1 MLSGEKMPNYN
12 FLKQANVK
20 LVTGLSVASAE
31 TYPTDPEHYFDLASI
46 AKGVTDRVSGSVGTI
61 STLTGDVATTATTNS
76 PTGGALVF
84 DGSAGTEGGKGATLL
99 SRADANAWEDKTGSW
114 TVALWFRSDAESNG
128 NSQARIISRDLS
140 DGFGLRIAQQNA
152 SGAQDLSV
160 FGEPGSYTITESNI
174 VKDVWNHLALIC
186 TATYGNTIASGGTLV
201 ADQGYQIV
209 SLGDV
214 TESQWQTL
222 NGDANQYQAAI
233 HAVGDQ
239 FKVSGT
245 TTLPGS
251 GASVKEVSKSIQFY
265 LNGVLQSGQTS
276 YIRAVGA
283 TPLQLAANVEFT
295 SVGGLFGRDNS
306 GADCS
311 IADVKL
317 FTRVITEAEALALY
331 NNPGVRQYNL
341 EVGPELSFNQT
352 FTEDKHSV
360 DTIHENKFFQAST
373 ITKANAANFEFKLPV
388 ISEADFE
395 IVRTKLLD
403 CTTFDLYV
411 STQQDVFKL
420 ENSVL
425 TNGTFDI
432 ERSKPLSLS
441 VTGEASK
448 LTKIGAT
455 SSYTVPGTIVE
466 DSATL
471 THLISE
477 EHTITLGGSDISDS
491 VYSIKAELQNDIQ
504 WIPYQTVNAGLDVTN
519 AATAMYPSSFTV
531 NGKTL
536 AGSIGRYLCDT
547 TGADAQTF
555 STGTSLRIQA
565 GKDIHVSNAYPG
577 IDINMASC
585 SFTNRASVDE
595 VFIQSY
601 DWRFTD
607 NSANLLSIIKT

>member
-1 MLSGEKMPNYN
+1 MPSYN

-20 LVTGLSVASAE
+20 LVTGLSVANAE
-31 TYPTDPEHYFDLASI
+31 NYPTDQEHYFDMASI

-61 STLTGDVATTATTNS
+61 STLTGSVATTATTDS

-84 DGSAGTEGGKGATLL
+84 DGNNGTQGGKGATLL
-99 SRADANAWEDKTGSW
+99 TTEAANAWEDKTGSW
-114 TVALWFRSDAESNG
+114 SMAIWFRSDAESTG
-128 NSQARIISRDLS
+128 NNQARIISRDLS
-140 DGFGLRIAQQNA
+140 DGFGLRIQQQNA
-152 SGAQDLSV
+152 SGAQDLHV
-160 FGEPGSYTITESNI
+160 FGEPGSYTVGASNI
-174 VKDVWNHLALIC
+174 VKNVWNHITIIC

-214 TESQWQTL
+214 TESQWESL
-222 NGDANQYQAAI
+222 NNDGAEYGPAT

-251 GASVKEVSKSIQFY
+251 GASVKEVSKSLKVY

-276 YIRAVGA
+276 YLRGVGA
-283 TPLQLAANVEFT
+283 SPLQLAANVEFNA
-295 SVGGLFGRDNS
+295 VGGLFGRDNA
-306 GADCS
+306 GVDGS

-331 NNPGVRQYNL
+331 NNPGVRQYSL
-341 EVGPELSFNQT
+341 EVGPELSFSQT

-360 DTIHENKFFQAST
+360 DTIHENKFFDAST
-373 ITKANAANFEFKLPV
+373 ITKANPANFQFKLPV
-388 ISEADFE
+388 ISETDFE
-395 IVRTKLLD
+395 IVRTKLID

-432 ERSKPLSLS
+432 ERLKPLSLS
-441 VTGEASK
+441 VTGQASK
-448 LTKIGAT
+448 LTKVGANN
-455 SSYTVPGTIVE
+455 SYTIPGTIIE
-466 DSATL
+466 DSATR

-477 EHTITLGGSDISDS
+477 EHTVTLGSSDISDS
-491 VYSIKAELQNDIQ
+491 VFSVKAELQNDIQ
-504 WIPYQTVNAGLDVTN
+504 WTPYQTVNAGLSVTN
-519 AATAMYPSSFTV
+519 AATAMYPSSFTI
-531 NGKTL
+531 NSKTL

-565 GKDIHVSNAYPG
+565 GKDLHTSNLYPG

-585 SFTNRASVDE
+585 SFTNRANVDQ
-595 VFIQSY
+595 VFTQNY

-607 NSANLLSIIKT
+607 NSTDLLSVIKT

>member
-1 MLSGEKMPNYN
+1 MPSYN

-20 LVTGLSVASAE
+20 LVTGLSVANAE
-31 TYPTDPEHYFDLASI
+31 NYPTDQEHYFDMASI

-61 STLTGDVATTATTNS
+61 STLTGSVATTATTDS

-84 DGSAGTEGGKGATLL
+84 DGNNGAQGGKGATLL
-99 SRADANAWEDKTGSW
+99 TTEAANAWEDKTGSW
-114 TVALWFRSDAESNG
+114 TMALWFRSDAESTG
-128 NSQARIISRDLS
+128 NNQARIISRDLS
-140 DGFGLRIAQQNA
+140 DGFGLRIQQQNA
-152 SGAQDLSV
+152 SGAQDLNV
-160 FGEPGSYTITESNI
+160 FGEPGSYAVAASNI
-174 VKDVWNHLALIC
+174 VKDVWNHIAVIC

-214 TESQWQTL
+214 TESQWESL
-222 NGDANQYQAAI
+222 NNDGAEYGPAT

-251 GASVKEVSKSIQFY
+251 GASVKEVSKSIQIY
-265 LNGVLQSGQTS
+265 LNGVLQNGQTS

-283 TPLQLAANVEFT
+283 SPLQLAANVEFNA
-295 SVGGLFGRDNS
+295 VGGLFGRDNA
-306 GADCS
+306 GVDGS

-331 NNPGVRQYNL
+331 NNPGVRQYSL
-341 EVGPELSFNQT
+341 EVGPQLSFSQT

-360 DTIHENKFFQAST
+360 DTIHENKFFDAST
-373 ITKANAANFEFKLPV
+373 ITKANPANFDFQLPV
-388 ISEADFE
+388 ISETDFE
-395 IVRTKLLD
+395 IVRTKLID

-425 TNGTFDI
+425 TSGTFDI
-432 ERSKPLSLS
+432 ERLKPLRLS
-441 VTGEASK
+441 VTGQASK
-448 LTKIGAT
+448 LTKVAANNAFT
-455 SSYTVPGTIVE
+455 TPGVIVA
-466 DSATL
+466 DSTTR

-477 EHTITLGGSDISDS
+477 EHTVTLGSSDISDS
-491 VYSIKAELQNDIQ
+491 VFSIKAELQNDIQ
-504 WIPYQTVNAGLDVTN
+504 WTPYQTVNEGLEVTN
-519 AATAMYPSSFTV
+519 AATAMYPSSFTI
-531 NGKTL
+531 NSKTL

-565 GKDIHVSNAYPG
+565 GKDLHVSNAYPG

-585 SFTNRASVDE
+585 SFTNRAGVDE
-595 VFIQSY
+595 VFTQSY

>member
-1 MLSGEKMPNYN
+1 MLSGEKMPIYN
-12 FLKQANVK
+12 FLKQASVK
-20 LVTGLSVASAE
+20 LVTGVSSA
-31 TYPTDPEHYFDLASI
+31 TAAAYPHSGLVNYFRLNNLTTGLVDVVSSKTAVNGSMVVDTDTNCPF
-46 AKGVTDRVSGSVGTI
+46 
-61 STLTGDVATTATTNS
+61 TNS
-76 PTGGALVF
+76 LKLTAVAQ
-84 DGSAGTEGGKGATLL
+84 AGLGLL
-99 SRADANAWEDKTGSW
+99 SATDANSVEADKTWSFS
-114 TVALWFRSDAESNG
+114 LWFRSDSTSGSN
-128 NSQARIISRDLS
+128 QSRLVTRDFS
-140 DGFGLRIAQQNA
+140 DGWGVKLNQLSTSSGLLDVTLQGELDTIPNA
-152 SGAQDLSV
+152 GAHGPTAANL
-160 FGEPGSYTITESNI
+160 GSITTGSWNNIVITAAPKTLTITS
-174 VKDVWNHLALIC
+174 A
-186 TATYGNTIASGGTLV
+186 GG
-201 ADQGYQIV
+201 GY
-209 SLGDV
+209 S
-214 TESQWQTL
+214 
-222 NGDANQYQAAI
+222 
-233 HAVGDQ
+233 VGD
-239 FKVSGT
+239 
-245 TTLPGS
+245 
-251 GASVKEVSKSIQFY
+251 EVAVTGLTGY
-265 LNGVLQSGQTS
+265 LNGVKHSNFVTYKPTIPSGLIIGS
-276 YIRAVGA
+276 NA
-283 TPLQLAANVEFT
+283 
-295 SVGGLFGRDNS
+295 NS
-306 GADCS
+306 GSDSPTANQGFIGALANAQVWNRTLTD
-311 IADVKL
+311 
-317 FTRVITEAEALALY
+317 AEALAIY
-331 NNPGVRQYNL
+331 DSNKTGTAQYSL
-341 EVGPELSFNQT
+341 EVGPELSFSQT

-360 DTIHENKFFQAST
+360 DTIHEEKFFEAGT
-373 ITKANAANFEFKLPV
+373 ITKANPANFGFKLPV

-403 CTTFDLYV
+403 CTAFDLYV

-448 LTKIGAT
+448 LTKIGT
-455 SSYTVPGTIVE
+455 NSSYTVPGTIVE
-466 DSATL
+466 DSATR

-577 IDINMASC
+577 IDINMTSC
-585 SFTNRASVDE
+585 SFTNRAGVDE

>member
-1 MLSGEKMPNYN
+1 LPSYN

-20 LVTGLSVASAE
+20 LVTGLSVVDAE
-31 TYPTDPEHYFDLASI
+31 NYPTDQEHYFDLASI
-46 AKGVTDRVSGSVGTI
+46 AKGVTDRVSGSAGTI
-61 STLTGDVATTATTNS
+61 STLTGAVATTATTNS

-84 DGSAGTEGGKGATLL
+84 DGNGGSEGGKGATLL
-99 SRADANAWEDKTGSW
+99 STVDANAWEDKTGNW
-114 TVALWFRSDAESNG
+114 TMALWFRSDAESTG
-128 NSQARIISRDLS
+128 NNQARIISRDLS
-140 DGFGLRIAQQNA
+140 DGFGLRIQQQNA

-160 FGEPGSYTITESNI
+160 FGEPGSYNITESNI
-174 VKDVWNHLALIC
+174 VKDVWNHLAVIC

-214 TESQWQTL
+214 TESQWSTL
-222 NGDANQYQAAI
+222 NNDGNEYQAAT

-276 YIRAVGA
+276 YIRAIGA
-283 TPLQLAANVEFT
+283 SPLQLAANVEFAA
-295 SVGGLFGRDNS
+295 VGGLFGRDNA
-306 GADCS
+306 GVDGS

-331 NNPGVRQYNL
+331 NNPGVRQYSL
-341 EVGPELSFNQT
+341 EVGPDLNFSQT
-352 FTEDKHSV
+352 FTEETHSV
-360 DTIHENKFFQAST
+360 DTLHEEKFFDAGT
-373 ITKANAANFEFKLPV
+373 ITKANPANFDFKLPV
-388 ISEADFE
+388 ISEGDFE

-448 LTKIGAT
+448 LTKVGAN
-455 SSYTVPGTIVE
+455 SSYTIPGTIVE
-466 DSATL
+466 DSATR
-471 THLISE
+471 THLIVE
-477 EHTITLGGSDISDS
+477 EQTITLGGSDLSDS
-491 VYSIKAELQNDIQ
+491 IYSVKAELQNNIQ
-504 WIPYQTVNAGLDVTN
+504 WTPYQTVNAGLAATN
-519 AATAMYPSSFTV
+519 AATAMFPDSFTIK
-531 NGKTL
+531 GKTL
-536 AGSIGRYLCDT
+536 SGSIGRYLADT
-547 TGADAQTF
+547 TGSDVQTF

-565 GKDIHVSNAYPG
+565 GKDLHVSNAYPG
-577 IDINMASC
+577 IDINMTSC
-585 SFTNRASVDE
+585 SFTNRASVGE
-595 VFIQSY
+595 VFTQSY

-607 NSANLLSIIKT
+607 NSADLLSVIKT

>member
-1 MLSGEKMPNYN
+1 MPIYN

-20 LVTGLSVASAE
+20 LVTGLSVANAE
-31 TYPTDPEHYFDLASI
+31 NYPTDQEHYFDMASI

-61 STLTGDVATTATTNS
+61 STLTGSVATTATTDS

-84 DGSAGTEGGKGATLL
+84 DGNNGSQGGKGATLL
-99 SRADANAWEDKTGSW
+99 TREAANAWEDKTGSW
-114 TVALWFRSDAESNG
+114 TMALWFRSDAESTG
-128 NSQARIISRDLS
+128 NNQARIISRDLS
-140 DGFGLRIAQQNA
+140 DGFGLRIQQQNA
-152 SGAQDLSV
+152 SGAQDLNV
-160 FGEPGSYTITESNI
+160 FGEPGSYAVAAANI
-174 VKDVWNHLALIC
+174 VKDVWNHIAVIC

-214 TESQWQTL
+214 TESQWESL
-222 NGDANQYQAAI
+222 NNDGAEYGPAT

-251 GASVKEVSKSIQFY
+251 GASVKEVSKSIQIY
-265 LNGVLQSGQTS
+265 LNGVLQNGQTS

-283 TPLQLAANVEFT
+283 APLQIAANVEFNA
-295 SVGGLFGRDNS
+295 VGGLFGRDNAGVDGS
-306 GADCS
+306 V
-311 IADVKL
+311 ADVKL
-317 FTRVITEAEALALY
+317 FTRVLTEAEALALY
-331 NNPGVRQYNL
+331 NNPGVRQYSL
-341 EVGPELSFNQT
+341 EVGPELSFSQT
-352 FTEDKHSV
+352 FTENTHSV
-360 DTIHENKFFQAST
+360 KTIHSENFFEAGT
-373 ITKANAANFEFKLPV
+373 ITKANPANFAFQLPV
-388 ISEADFE
+388 ISEDDFE

-432 ERSKPLSLS
+432 ERLKPLSLS

-448 LTKIGAT
+448 LTKVGAN
-455 SSYTVPGTIVE
+455 SSYTIPGTIVE
-466 DSATL
+466 DSATR

-477 EHTITLGGSDISDS
+477 EHTITLDGSDISGS
-491 VYSIKAELQNDIQ
+491 IYSIKAELQNDIK
-504 WIPYQTVNAGLDVTN
+504 WTPYQTVNAGLAATN
-519 AATAMYPSSFTV
+519 AATAMFPDSFTIEQ
-531 NGKTL
+531 KTL
-536 AGSIGRYLCDT
+536 SGSIGRYLADT
-547 TGADAQTF
+547 TGSDVQTF

-565 GKDIHVSNAYPG
+565 GKDLHVSNAYPG

-585 SFTNRASVDE
+585 SFTNRATVAD
-595 VFIQSY
+595 VFTQSY
-601 DWRFTD
+601 DWRFID
-607 NSANLLSIIKT
+607 NPTNLLGVIKT

>member
-1 MLSGEKMPNYN
+1 MPSYN

-20 LVTGLSVASAE
+20 LVTGLSVANAE
-31 TYPTDPEHYFDLASI
+31 NYPTDQEHYFDMASI

-61 STLTGDVATTATTNS
+61 STLTGSVATTATTDS

-84 DGSAGTEGGKGATLL
+84 DGNNGAQGGKGATLL
-99 SRADANAWEDKTGSW
+99 TTEAANAWEDKTGSW
-114 TVALWFRSDAESNG
+114 TMALWFRSDAESTG
-128 NSQARIISRDLS
+128 NNQARIISRDLS
-140 DGFGLRIAQQNA
+140 DGFGLRIQQQNA
-152 SGAQDLSV
+152 SGAQDLNV
-160 FGEPGSYTITESNI
+160 FGEPGSYAVAASNI
-174 VKDVWNHLALIC
+174 VKDVWNHIAVIC

-214 TESQWQTL
+214 TESQWESL
-222 NGDANQYQAAI
+222 NNDGAEYGPAT

-251 GASVKEVSKSIQFY
+251 GASVKEVSKSIQIY
-265 LNGVLQSGQTS
+265 LNGVLQNGQTS

-283 TPLQLAANVEFT
+283 SPLQLAANVEFNA
-295 SVGGLFGRDNS
+295 VGGLFGRDNA
-306 GADCS
+306 GVDGS

-331 NNPGVRQYNL
+331 NNPGVRQYSL
-341 EVGPELSFNQT
+341 EVGPQLSFSQT

-360 DTIHENKFFQAST
+360 DTIHENKFFDAST
-373 ITKANAANFEFKLPV
+373 ITKANPANFDFQLPV
-388 ISEADFE
+388 ISETDFE
-395 IVRTKLLD
+395 IVRTKLID

-432 ERSKPLSLS
+432 ERLKPLSLS
-441 VTGEASK
+441 VTGQASK
-448 LTKIGAT
+448 LTKVGANN
-455 SSYTVPGTIVE
+455 SYTIPGTIIE
-466 DSATL
+466 DSATR

-477 EHTITLGGSDISDS
+477 EHTVTLGSSDISDS
-491 VYSIKAELQNDIQ
+491 VFSVKAELQNDIQ
-504 WIPYQTVNAGLDVTN
+504 WTPYQTVNAGLDVTN
-519 AATAMYPSSFTV
+519 AATAMYPSSFTI
-531 NGKTL
+531 NSKTL

-565 GKDIHVSNAYPG
+565 GKDLHVSNAYPG

-585 SFTNRASVDE
+585 SFTNRAGVDE
-595 VFIQSY
+595 VFTQSY

-607 NSANLLSIIKT
+607 NSTDLLSVIKT

>member
-1 MLSGEKMPNYN
+1 MPSYN

-20 LVTGLSVASAE
+20 LVTGLSVANAE
-31 TYPTDPEHYFDLASI
+31 NYPTDQEHYFDMASI

-61 STLTGDVATTATTNS
+61 STLTGSVATTATTDS

-84 DGSAGTEGGKGATLL
+84 DGNNGSQGGKGATLL
-99 SRADANAWEDKTGSW
+99 TREAANAWEDKTGSW
-114 TVALWFRSDAESNG
+114 TMALWFRSDAESTG
-128 NSQARIISRDLS
+128 NNQARIISRDLS
-140 DGFGLRIAQQNA
+140 DGFGLRIQQQNA
-152 SGAQDLSV
+152 SGAQDLNV
-160 FGEPGSYTITESNI
+160 FGEPGSYAVAASNI
-174 VKDVWNHLALIC
+174 VKDVWNHIAVIC

-214 TESQWQTL
+214 TESQWESL
-222 NGDANQYQAAI
+222 NNDGAEYGPAT

-251 GASVKEVSKSIQFY
+251 GASVKEVSKSIQIY
-265 LNGVLQSGQTS
+265 LNGVLQNGQTS

-283 TPLQLAANVEFT
+283 APLQIAANVEFN
-295 SVGGLFGRDNS
+295 SVGGLFGRDNAGVDGS
-306 GADCS
+306 V
-311 IADVKL
+311 ADVKL
-317 FTRVITEAEALALY
+317 FTRVLTEAEALALY
-331 NNPGVRQYNL
+331 NNPGVRQYSL
-341 EVGPELSFNQT
+341 EVGPELSFSQT
-352 FTEDKHSV
+352 FTEDTHSV
-360 DTIHENKFFQAST
+360 DTIHENKFFDAST
-373 ITKANAANFEFKLPV
+373 ITKANPANFSLKLPV
-388 ISEADFE
+388 ISETDFD
-395 IVRTKLLD
+395 IVRSKLID

-432 ERSKPLSLS
+432 ERSKPLSMS

-448 LTKIGAT
+448 LTKVGANST
-455 SSYTVPGTIVE
+455 YTIPGTIIE
-466 DSATL
+466 DSATR

-491 VYSIKAELQNDIQ
+491 VFSIKAELQNDIE
-504 WIPYQTVNAGLDVTN
+504 WTPYQTVNAGLGVTN
-519 AATAMYPSSFTV
+519 AATAMFPSSFTIS
-531 NGKTL
+531 NKSL
-536 AGSIGRYLCDT
+536 AGSLGRYLADT
-547 TGADAQTF
+547 TGADIQTF

-565 GKDIHVSNAYPG
+565 GKDLHTSNAYPG

-585 SFTNRASVDE
+585 SFTNRASVGE
-595 VFIQSY
+595 VFTQNY

-607 NSANLLSIIKT
+607 NSADLLSVIKT

>member
-1 MLSGEKMPNYN
+1 MPSYN

-20 LVTGLSVASAE
+20 LVTGLSVADAE
-31 TYPTDPEHYFDLASI
+31 IYPTDPEHYFDLASI

-61 STLTGDVATTATTNS
+61 STLTGDVATTATTDS

-84 DGSAGTEGGKGATLL
+84 DGNAGVQGGKGATLL
-99 SRADANAWEDKTGSW
+99 STADANAWEDKTGSW
-114 TVALWFRSDAESNG
+114 TMALWFRSDAESNG
-128 NSQARIISRDLS
+128 NNQARIISRDLS
-140 DGFGLRIAQQNA
+140 DGFGLRIQQQQA
-152 SGAQDLSV
+152 SGAQDLNV
-160 FGEPGSYTITESNI
+160 FGEPGSYAIAASNI
-174 VKDVWNHLALIC
+174 VKSVWNHFSIIC

-201 ADQGYQIV
+201 ANQPYQIV

-214 TESQWQTL
+214 TESQWETL
-222 NGDANQYQAAI
+222 NNDVSEYLAGT

-239 FKVSGT
+239 FKVAGT

-251 GASVKEVSKSIQFY
+251 GASVKEVTKTIRFY
-265 LNGVLQSGQTS
+265 LNGVLQSGSTP

-283 TPLQLAANVEFT
+283 SPLQLAANVEYT
-295 SVGGLFGRDNS
+295 TNGGLFGRDNA
-306 GADCS
+306 GVDGS

-331 NNPGVRQYNL
+331 NNPGVKQYSL

-360 DTIHENKFFQAST
+360 DTIHENKFFDAST
-373 ITKANAANFEFKLPV
+373 ITKANAANFEFTLPV
-388 ISEADFE
+388 ISEGDFE

-403 CTTFDLYV
+403 CTTFDLYI

-432 ERSKPLSLS
+432 ERLKPLSLS

-448 LTKIGAT
+448 LTKVGAS
-455 SSYTVPGTIVE
+455 SSYTVPGTIVD
-466 DSATL
+466 DSATR
-471 THLISE
+471 THLIVE
-477 EHTITLGGSDISDS
+477 EQTITLGGSDLSDS
-491 VYSIKAELQNDIQ
+491 IYSVKAELQNDIQ
-504 WIPYQTVNAGLDVTN
+504 WIPYQTVNAGIGVTN
-519 AATAMYPSSFTV
+519 ASTAMYPSSFTV

-536 AGSIGRYLCDT
+536 AGSIGRYLTDA
-547 TGADAQTF
+547 TGLDAQTF

-565 GKDIHVSNAYPG
+565 GKDLHVSNAYPG

-585 SFTNRASVDE
+585 SFTNRAIVDE
-595 VFIQSY
+595 VFTQSY

-607 NSANLLSIIKT
+607 NSADLLSIIKT

>member
-1 MLSGEKMPNYN
+1 MPSYN

-20 LVTGLSVASAE
+20 LVTGLSVADAE
-31 TYPTDPEHYFDLASI
+31 NYPTDPEHYFDLASI

-61 STLTGDVATTATTNS
+61 STLTGDVATTATTDS

-84 DGSAGTEGGKGATLL
+84 DGNAGVEGGKGATLL

-114 TVALWFRSDAESNG
+114 TMALWFRSDAESNG
-128 NSQARIISRDLS
+128 NNQARIVSRDLS
-140 DGFGLRIAQQNA
+140 DGFGLRIQQQQA

-160 FGEPGSYTITESNI
+160 FGEPGSYAIAASNI
-174 VKDVWNHLALIC
+174 VKSVWNHFSIIC

-201 ADQGYQIV
+201 ANQPYQIV

-214 TESQWQTL
+214 TESQWETL
-222 NGDANQYQAAI
+222 NNDVSEYGPGV

-239 FKVSGT
+239 FKVAGT

-251 GASVKEVSKSIQFY
+251 GASVKEVTKTIRFY
-265 LNGVLQSGQTS
+265 LNGVLQAGQTF

-283 TPLQLAANVEFT
+283 SPLQLAANVEYT
-295 SVGGLFGRDNS
+295 TQGGLFGRDNA
-306 GADCS
+306 GVDGS

-331 NNPGVRQYNL
+331 NNPGVKQYSL

-360 DTIHENKFFQAST
+360 DTIHENKFFDAST
-373 ITKANAANFEFKLPV
+373 ITKANAANFEFTLPV
-388 ISEADFE
+388 ISEEDFE

-403 CTTFDLYV
+403 CTTFDLYI

-432 ERSKPLSLS
+432 ERLKPLSLS

-448 LTKIGAT
+448 LTKVGAS
-455 SSYTVPGTIVE
+455 SSYTVPGTIVD
-466 DSATL
+466 DSATR
-471 THLISE
+471 THLIVE
-477 EHTITLGGSDISDS
+477 EQTITLGGSDLSDS
-491 VYSIKAELQNDIQ
+491 IYSVKAELQNDIQ
-504 WIPYQTVNAGLDVTN
+504 WIPYQTVNAGIGVTN
-519 AATAMYPSSFTV
+519 ASTAMYPSSFTV

-536 AGSIGRYLCDT
+536 AGSIGRYLTDA
-547 TGADAQTF
+547 TGLDAQTF

-565 GKDIHVSNAYPG
+565 GKDLHVSNAYPG

-585 SFTNRASVDE
+585 SFTNRAIVDE
-595 VFIQSY
+595 VFTQSY

-607 NSANLLSIIKT
+607 NSADLLSIIKT

>member
-1 MLSGEKMPNYN
+1 MPSYN

-20 LVTGLSVASAE
+20 LVTGLSVADAE
-31 TYPTDPEHYFDLASI
+31 NYPTDPEHYFDLASI

-61 STLTGDVATTATTNS
+61 STLTGDVATTATTDS

-84 DGSAGTEGGKGATLL
+84 DGNAGVEGGKGATLL

-114 TVALWFRSDAESNG
+114 TMALWFRSDAESNG
-128 NSQARIISRDLS
+128 NNQARIVSRDLS
-140 DGFGLRIAQQNA
+140 DGFGLRIQQQQA

-160 FGEPGSYTITESNI
+160 FGEPGSYAIAASNI
-174 VKDVWNHLALIC
+174 VKSVWNHFSIIC

-201 ADQGYQIV
+201 ANQPYQIV

-214 TESQWQTL
+214 TESQWETL
-222 NGDANQYQAAI
+222 NNDVSEYGPGI

-239 FKVSGT
+239 FKVAGT

-251 GASVKEVSKSIQFY
+251 GASVKEVTKTIRFY
-265 LNGVLQSGQTS
+265 LNGVLQAGQTF

-283 TPLQLAANVEFT
+283 SPLQLAANVEYT
-295 SVGGLFGRDNS
+295 AQGGLFGRDNA
-306 GADCS
+306 GVDGS

-331 NNPGVRQYNL
+331 NNPGVKQYSL

-360 DTIHENKFFQAST
+360 DTIHENKFFDAST
-373 ITKANAANFEFKLPV
+373 ITKANAANFEFTLPV
-388 ISEADFE
+388 ISEEDFE

-403 CTTFDLYV
+403 CTTFDLYI

-432 ERSKPLSLS
+432 ERLKPLSLS

-448 LTKIGAT
+448 LTKVGAS
-455 SSYTVPGTIVE
+455 SSYTVPGTIVD
-466 DSATL
+466 DSATR
-471 THLISE
+471 THLIVE
-477 EHTITLGGSDISDS
+477 EQTITLGGSDLSDS
-491 VYSIKAELQNDIQ
+491 IYSVKAELQNDIQ
-504 WIPYQTVNAGLDVTN
+504 WIPYQTVNAGIGVTN
-519 AATAMYPSSFTV
+519 ASTAMYPSSFTV

-536 AGSIGRYLCDT
+536 AGSIGRYLTDA
-547 TGADAQTF
+547 TGLDAQTF

-565 GKDIHVSNAYPG
+565 GKDLHVSNAYPG

-585 SFTNRASVDE
+585 SFTNRAIVDE
-595 VFIQSY
+595 VFTQSY

-607 NSANLLSIIKT
+607 NSADLLSIIKT